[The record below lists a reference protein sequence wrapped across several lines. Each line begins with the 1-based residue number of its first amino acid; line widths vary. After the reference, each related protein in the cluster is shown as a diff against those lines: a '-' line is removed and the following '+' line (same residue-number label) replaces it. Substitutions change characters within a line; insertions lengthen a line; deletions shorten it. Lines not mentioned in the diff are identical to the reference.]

1 MATTTSQKL
10 IRCIIV
16 TPEQTVL
23 DAKAAG
29 VSLPLDDGSRGI
41 AAGHAPFIG
50 RLGAG
55 EVQLHGVAG
64 GTGTETTIC
73 TYVED
78 GFVEVG
84 NNEVTVITQG
94 AIDSG
99 SIEASEAQAELEN
112 LYHQKA
118 VGDDEIDALLK
129 AESATRARLRAART
143 EKKIELIWPF
153 NDQIFFLPGS
163 LPIAQIRFG
172 SPSPV
177 RAFLPASAVLASLEQ
192 PLCAAR

>member
-10 IRCIIV
+10 IRCVIV

-23 DAKAAG
+23 DTKAAG

-55 EVQLHGVAG
+55 EVQLNGVAG

-73 TYVED
+73 TFVEG

-84 NNEVTVITQG
+84 KNEVTVITQG
-94 AIDSG
+94 ALDSG
-99 SIEASEAQAELEN
+99 SIKASEIQAELEH
-112 LYHQKA
+112 LYQQKA
-118 VGDDEIDALLK
+118 VGDDQIDALLK
-129 AESATRARLRAART
+129 AESAARARLRAARR
-143 EKKIELIWPF
+143 KR
-153 NDQIFFLPGS
+153 D
-163 LPIAQIRFG
+163 
-172 SPSPV
+172 
-177 RAFLPASAVLASLEQ
+177 
-192 PLCAAR
+192 

>member
-10 IRCIIV
+10 IHCVIV

-99 SIEASEAQAELEN
+99 SIKASEVQAELEN

-129 AESATRARLRAART
+129 ADSAARARLRAERQ
-143 EKKIELIWPF
+143 K
-153 NDQIFFLPGS
+153 
-163 LPIAQIRFG
+163 R
-172 SPSPV
+172 
-177 RAFLPASAVLASLEQ
+177 R
-192 PLCAAR
+192 

>member
-1 MATTTSQKL
+1 MPTTTSQKR
-10 IRCIIV
+10 IRCVIV

-50 RLGAG
+50 RLGSG

-64 GTGTETTIC
+64 GTGTETTIR
-73 TYVED
+73 TFVEG

-94 AIDSG
+94 ATDSAA
-99 SIEASEAQAELEN
+99 IKVSEAQGELEN
-112 LYHQKA
+112 LLQQKA

-129 AESATRARLRAART
+129 LESAARARLRAARQ
-143 EKKIELIWPF
+143 KSK
-153 NDQIFFLPGS
+153 
-163 LPIAQIRFG
+163 
-172 SPSPV
+172 
-177 RAFLPASAVLASLEQ
+177 
-192 PLCAAR
+192 

>member
-55 EVQLHGVAG
+55 EVQLHGVAE

-99 SIEASEAQAELEN
+99 SIKASEVQAELEN

-129 AESATRARLRAART
+129 AESAARARLRAARQ
-143 EKKIELIWPF
+143 K
-153 NDQIFFLPGS
+153 
-163 LPIAQIRFG
+163 R
-172 SPSPV
+172 
-177 RAFLPASAVLASLEQ
+177 R
-192 PLCAAR
+192 

>member
-10 IRCIIV
+10 IRCVIV

-23 DAKAAG
+23 DTKAAG
-29 VSLPLDDGSRGI
+29 VLLPLDDGSRGI

-64 GTGTETTIC
+64 GAGAETTIC
-73 TYVED
+73 TFVEG

-94 AIDSG
+94 ALDSG
-99 SIEASEAQAELEN
+99 SIKAPEIQAELEN
-112 LYHQKA
+112 LYQQKA
-118 VGDDEIDALLK
+118 VGDDQIDALLK
-129 AESATRARLRAART
+129 AESTARARLRAARR
-143 EKKIELIWPF
+143 KRK
-153 NDQIFFLPGS
+153 
-163 LPIAQIRFG
+163 
-172 SPSPV
+172 
-177 RAFLPASAVLASLEQ
+177 
-192 PLCAAR
+192 

>member
-10 IRCIIV
+10 IRCVIV

-23 DAKAAG
+23 DTKAAG

-64 GTGTETTIC
+64 GTGTETTIR
-73 TYVED
+73 TFVEG

-94 AIDSG
+94 ATDSAA
-99 SIEASEAQAELEN
+99 IKASEAQGELEN
-112 LYHQKA
+112 LLQQKA

-129 AESATRARLRAART
+129 LESAARARLRAARQ
-143 EKKIELIWPF
+143 KRK
-153 NDQIFFLPGS
+153 
-163 LPIAQIRFG
+163 
-172 SPSPV
+172 
-177 RAFLPASAVLASLEQ
+177 
-192 PLCAAR
+192 

>member
-1 MATTTSQKL
+1 MPTTTSQKR
-10 IRCIIV
+10 IRCVIV

-50 RLGAG
+50 RLGSG
-55 EVQLHGVAG
+55 EVQLRGVAG
-64 GTGTETTIC
+64 GTGTETTIR
-73 TYVED
+73 TFVEG

-94 AIDSG
+94 ATDSAA
-99 SIEASEAQAELEN
+99 IKVSEAQSELEN
-112 LYHQKA
+112 LLQQKA

-129 AESATRARLRAART
+129 LESAARARLRAARQ
-143 EKKIELIWPF
+143 KSK
-153 NDQIFFLPGS
+153 
-163 LPIAQIRFG
+163 
-172 SPSPV
+172 
-177 RAFLPASAVLASLEQ
+177 
-192 PLCAAR
+192 

>member
-1 MATTTSQKL
+1 MATTTFQKL
-10 IRCIIV
+10 IRCVIV

-23 DAKAAG
+23 DTKAAG

-73 TYVED
+73 TFVEG

-94 AIDSG
+94 ALDSG
-99 SIEASEAQAELEN
+99 SIKAPEIQAELEH
-112 LYHQKA
+112 LYQQKA
-118 VGDDEIDALLK
+118 VGDDQIEALLK
-129 AESATRARLRAART
+129 AESAARARLRAARR
-143 EKKIELIWPF
+143 KR
-153 NDQIFFLPGS
+153 N
-163 LPIAQIRFG
+163 
-172 SPSPV
+172 
-177 RAFLPASAVLASLEQ
+177 
-192 PLCAAR
+192 

>member
-1 MATTTSQKL
+1 MPTTTSQKR
-10 IRCIIV
+10 IRCVIV

-50 RLGAG
+50 RLGSG
-55 EVQLHGVAG
+55 EVQLRGVVG
-64 GTGTETTIC
+64 GTGTETTIR
-73 TYVED
+73 TFVEG

-94 AIDSG
+94 ATDSAA
-99 SIEASEAQAELEN
+99 IKVSEAQGELEN
-112 LYHQKA
+112 LLQQKA

-129 AESATRARLRAART
+129 LESAARARLRAARQ
-143 EKKIELIWPF
+143 KSK
-153 NDQIFFLPGS
+153 
-163 LPIAQIRFG
+163 
-172 SPSPV
+172 
-177 RAFLPASAVLASLEQ
+177 
-192 PLCAAR
+192 

>member
-1 MATTTSQKL
+1 MPTTTSQKR
-10 IRCIIV
+10 IRCVIV

-50 RLGAG
+50 RLGSG
-55 EVQLHGVAG
+55 EVQLRGVAG
-64 GTGTETTIC
+64 GTGTETTIR
-73 TYVED
+73 TFVEG

-94 AIDSG
+94 ATDSAA
-99 SIEASEAQAELEN
+99 IKVSEAQDELEN
-112 LYHQKA
+112 LLQQKA

-129 AESATRARLRAART
+129 LESAARARLRAARQ
-143 EKKIELIWPF
+143 KSK
-153 NDQIFFLPGS
+153 
-163 LPIAQIRFG
+163 
-172 SPSPV
+172 
-177 RAFLPASAVLASLEQ
+177 
-192 PLCAAR
+192 

>member
-10 IRCIIV
+10 IRCVIV

-23 DAKAAG
+23 NAKAAG

-64 GTGTETTIC
+64 GTGAETTIC
-73 TYVED
+73 TFVEG

-94 AIDSG
+94 ALDSG
-99 SIEASEAQAELEN
+99 SIKGPEIQAELEN
-112 LYHQKA
+112 LYQQKA
-118 VGDDEIDALLK
+118 VGDDQIDALLK
-129 AESATRARLRAART
+129 AESTARARLRAARR
-143 EKKIELIWPF
+143 KRK
-153 NDQIFFLPGS
+153 
-163 LPIAQIRFG
+163 
-172 SPSPV
+172 
-177 RAFLPASAVLASLEQ
+177 
-192 PLCAAR
+192 

>member
-1 MATTTSQKL
+1 
-10 IRCIIV
+10 
-16 TPEQTVL
+16 
-23 DAKAAG
+23 
-29 VSLPLDDGSRGI
+29 
-41 AAGHAPFIG
+41 
-50 RLGAG
+50 
-55 EVQLHGVAG
+55 VQLHGVAG

-99 SIEASEAQAELEN
+99 SIKASEVQAELEN

-129 AESATRARLRAART
+129 AESAARARLRAARQ
-143 EKKIELIWPF
+143 K
-153 NDQIFFLPGS
+153 
-163 LPIAQIRFG
+163 R
-172 SPSPV
+172 
-177 RAFLPASAVLASLEQ
+177 R
-192 PLCAAR
+192 

>member
-10 IRCIIV
+10 IRCVIV

-23 DAKAAG
+23 DTKAAG

-64 GTGTETTIC
+64 GTGAETTIC
-73 TYVED
+73 TFVEG
-78 GFVEVG
+78 GFVDVG

-94 AIDSG
+94 ALASG
-99 SIEASEAQAELEN
+99 SIKAAEIQAELEN
-112 LYHQKA
+112 LYQQKA
-118 VGDDEIDALLK
+118 VGDDQIDALLK
-129 AESATRARLRAART
+129 TESTARARLRAARR
-143 EKKIELIWPF
+143 KRK
-153 NDQIFFLPGS
+153 
-163 LPIAQIRFG
+163 
-172 SPSPV
+172 
-177 RAFLPASAVLASLEQ
+177 
-192 PLCAAR
+192 

>member
-10 IRCIIV
+10 IRCVIV

-23 DAKAAG
+23 DTKAAG

-64 GTGTETTIC
+64 GTGTETTIS
-73 TYVED
+73 TFVEG

-84 NNEVTVITQG
+84 NNEVTVITQ
-94 AIDSG
+94 AATDSAT
-99 SIEASEAQAELEN
+99 IKVSEAQGALEN
-112 LYHQKA
+112 LLQQKA
-118 VGDDEIDALLK
+118 VGDDEIDSLLK
-129 AESATRARLRAART
+129 LESAARARLRAARH
-143 EKKIELIWPF
+143 KRK
-153 NDQIFFLPGS
+153 
-163 LPIAQIRFG
+163 
-172 SPSPV
+172 
-177 RAFLPASAVLASLEQ
+177 
-192 PLCAAR
+192 

>member
-10 IRCIIV
+10 IRCVIV

-23 DAKAAG
+23 DTKAVG

-50 RLGAG
+50 RLGSG
-55 EVQLHGVAG
+55 EVQLRGVAG
-64 GTGTETTIC
+64 GTGTETTIR
-73 TYVED
+73 TFVEG

-94 AIDSG
+94 ATDSG
-99 SIEASEAQAELEN
+99 AIKVSEAQGELEN
-112 LYHQKA
+112 LLQQKA

-129 AESATRARLRAART
+129 LESAARARLRAARQ
-143 EKKIELIWPF
+143 KRK
-153 NDQIFFLPGS
+153 
-163 LPIAQIRFG
+163 
-172 SPSPV
+172 
-177 RAFLPASAVLASLEQ
+177 
-192 PLCAAR
+192 

>member
-10 IRCIIV
+10 IRCVIV

-23 DAKAAG
+23 DTKAAG

-73 TYVED
+73 TFVEG

-94 AIDSG
+94 ALDSG
-99 SIEASEAQAELEN
+99 SIKAPEIQAELEH
-112 LYHQKA
+112 LYQQKA
-118 VGDDEIDALLK
+118 VGDDQIEALLK
-129 AESATRARLRAART
+129 AESAARARLRAARR
-143 EKKIELIWPF
+143 KR
-153 NDQIFFLPGS
+153 N
-163 LPIAQIRFG
+163 
-172 SPSPV
+172 
-177 RAFLPASAVLASLEQ
+177 
-192 PLCAAR
+192 